1 MTNNKFK
8 IANRKSQIANQITD
22 LLDPD
27 KIKAN
32 LKTKRIG
39 GKILVFNSTSST
51 NDIAAEYARNK
62 QNDGMVIF
70 AEEQTAGRGRAG
82 NKWLSGRADSIL
94 CSIVLSTG
102 GSRTAPTELL
112 SLTCAVAVA
121 ETIGRTGRTSAK
133 IKWPND
139 IMLNGKKVAG
149 ILLESKMGKGG
160 HTCVAGIGINCH
172 QKKESF
178 TDELQQIATSI
189 DAESHLSRS
198 TFSVQ
203 RSEEYAVRG
212 TQHAERIDRVLL
224 AKRLLSSV
232 DHWLEVAANNS
243 EKVIDRW
250 RRLSIQLGHRVTL
263 IFNGAKFAGYCIGI
277 DPEKGLIL
285 KLDTGGIRMFDAA
298 HTTIVK

>member
-1 MTNNKFK
+1 MACPT
-8 IANRKSQIANQITD
+8 TD
-22 LLDPD
+22 LPCFGSSLRRDELDPD

-39 GKILVFNSTSST
+39 GKILVYDSTSST

-62 QNDGMVIF
+62 QNDGLVIF
-70 AEEQTAGRGRAG
+70 AEEQTAGRGRVG
-82 NKWLSGRADSIL
+82 NKWLSGRGDSIL

-121 ETIGRTGRTSAK
+121 ETIGSPGRSHAK

-149 ILLESKMGKGG
+149 ILLESKSLPISERRMPISKSEIGNRKSKIY
-160 HTCVAGIGINCH
+160 VVGIGINCH

-178 TDELQQIATSI
+178 TDELQRIATSI
-189 DAESHLSRS
+189 DAESHSIS
-198 TFSVQ
+198 
-203 RSEEYAVRG
+203 
-212 TQHAERIDRVLL
+212 DRVLL

-250 RRLSIQLGHRVTL
+250 RELSIQLGHRVSL
-263 IFNGAKFAGYCIGI
+263 IFNGAKFAGHCIGI

-285 KLDTGGIRMFDAA
+285 QLDTGGVRMFDAA
-298 HTTIVK
+298 HSTIAK

>member
-1 MTNNKFK
+1 M
-8 IANRKSQIANQITD
+8 ARQRTD

-27 KIKAN
+27 EIKAN

-39 GKILVFNSTSST
+39 RKILVYDSTSST
-51 NDIAAEYARNK
+51 NEIAAEYARNM
-62 QNDGMVIF
+62 QNDGLVVF
-70 AEEQTAGRGRAG
+70 AEEQTAGRGRTG

-121 ETIGRTGRTSAK
+121 ETIGRLGRSRAK

-149 ILLESKMGKGG
+149 ILLESKMVNGASIYI
-160 HTCVAGIGINCH
+160 VGIGINCH

-178 TDELQQIATSI
+178 TEELQQIATSI
-189 DAESHLSRS
+189 DAESHSIS
-198 TFSVQ
+198 D
-203 RSEEYAVRG
+203 
-212 TQHAERIDRVLL
+212 RILL

-232 DHWLEVAANNS
+232 DYWLEVAANNS

-250 RRLSIQLGHRVTL
+250 RELSIQLGHRVTL
-263 IFNGAKFAGYCIGI
+263 IFNGDKFAGHCIGI

-285 KLDTGGIRMFDAA
+285 QLDTGGVRMFDAA
-298 HTTIVK
+298 HSTIAK